1 MVPIGMVRTIGAT
14 ADIGVTP
21 NTTAAIRSMA
31 SPETLR
37 EPTILPIWVERV
49 TQATA
54 GAAAP
59 PINRTEQVGF
69 LLSTTAV
76 RPRTEEAL

>member
-1 MVPIGMVRTIGAT
+1 MVLIGMVRTIGAT

-37 EPTILPIWVERV
+37 EPTILPIWAERV
-49 TQATA
+49 TRVTA
-54 GAAAP
+54 GAAVP
-59 PINRTEQVGF
+59 PISRTGPAGF
-69 LLSTTAV
+69 PPSTTAV